1 MRIGLIVE
9 YEGTAFHGSQ
19 LQANVRTV
27 QGELEEAAKVLFGIP
42 RRVKLASR
50 TDAGVHATGQVAALD
65 AETALTASD
74 IRNALNY
81 HLPADIKVRKVA
93 PVEANF
99 DPRRHARNRT
109 YEYKLTDA
117 VSPPVIDRRTSV
129 HVRSRLDHVAMDAAC
144 RRLTGERNFAAFA
157 GPATDRDAS
166 TVRNVETAV
175 VERSG
180 DTVKFRIT
188 ANSFLNQQV
197 RRITG
202 VLAEV
207 GRGKAGPDLMRD
219 LLDDPAR
226 GAATRVMPAH
236 GLCLMSIS
244 YPGGLPGQLPV
255 R

>member
-27 QGELEEAAKVLFGIP
+27 QGELEDAAKELFGTP
-42 RRVKLASR
+42 GRVRLASR
-50 TDAGVHATGQVAALD
+50 TDAGVHAIGQVAALD
-65 AETALTASD
+65 AETVLTASD

-81 HLPADIKVRKVA
+81 HLPEDVKVRQVG
-93 PVEANF
+93 PVEPEF

-109 YEYKLTDA
+109 YDYKLTDA
-117 VSPPVIDRRTSV
+117 ASPPAIDRRTSV

-144 RRLTGERNFAAFA
+144 RYMAGEKDFAAFA
-157 GPATDRDAS
+157 GPATSHDAS
-166 TVRNVETAV
+166 TVRNVDSAV
-175 VERSG
+175 VERNG

-197 RRITG
+197 RRIAG

-207 GRGKAGPDLMRD
+207 GRGKAGPDLVRD
-219 LLDDPAR
+219 LLDDSAR
-226 GAATRVMPAH
+226 GAATRVMPAR

-244 YPGGLPGQLPV
+244 YSDSLPGRLPV

>member
-9 YEGTAFHGSQ
+9 YEGTGFHGSQ

-27 QGELEEAAKVLFGIP
+27 QGELEDAAKELFGAH
-42 RRVKLASR
+42 RRVALASR
-50 TDAGVHATGQVAALD
+50 TDSGVHAKGQVAALD
-65 AETALTASD
+65 ADTVLTACD
-74 IRNALNY
+74 IRNALNF
-81 HLPADIKVRKVA
+81 HLPEDVKVRHVA
-93 PVEANF
+93 PVAADF

-117 VSPPVIDRRTSV
+117 ASPPVIGRRTSV

-144 RRLTGERNFAAFA
+144 RHLTGQKDFAAFA
-157 GPATDRDAS
+157 GPATRRDAS
-166 TVRNVETAV
+166 TVRNVESAV
-175 VERSG
+175 VERKG

-188 ANSFLNQQV
+188 ASSFLNQQI
-197 RRITG
+197 RRTTG

-207 GRGKAGPDLMRD
+207 GRGKAEPRLMQD
-219 LLDDPAR
+219 LLNDSVR
-226 GAATRVMPAH
+226 GAATRVMPAR

-244 YPGGLPGQLPV
+244 YSDSLPGRLPV